1 MDATVGLDVVISN
14 NLSVPPFLHFIV
26 KYCKQKKRLY

>member
-1 MDATVGLDVVISN
+1 MDATVDLDVVISN

-26 KYCKQKKRLY
+26 KYCKQKQRLY